1 MMYEAY
7 AEYDSEP
14 ENMTLSMDTLDKQI
28 LELLSDDG
36 RKSYRKISRELGVSV
51 GTIHNRVD
59 KLTRSGIIN
68 KFVPVINH
76 EKLGYTLTAI
86 IGLEIKGGTV
96 AFLTDKKEFKDN
108 LLAVYDVTG
117 QFDGII
123 IAKFKNTFELNKFIK
138 LLLKEDNVTRTY
150 TQTVLNIVKE
160 ELNSSMINFNG

>member
-1 MMYEAY
+1 MIDDAY
-7 AEYDSEP
+7 PEYGQQP
-14 ENMTLSMDTLDKQI
+14 ENMTLEMDELDKRI

-59 KLTRSGIIN
+59 KLIKYGIIS
-68 KFVPVINH
+68 KFVPVIDH
-76 EKLGYTLTAI
+76 EKLGYNLTAI
-86 IGLEIKGGTV
+86 IGVEIKGGTV
-96 AFLTDKKEFKDN
+96 GFLADKKEYKDN

-123 IAKFKNTFELNKFIK
+123 IAKFKNTFELNYFIK
-138 LLLKEDNVTRTY
+138 QLLKEETVIRTY

-160 ELNSSMINFNG
+160 ELNTSMINFE

>member
-1 MMYEAY
+1 MNQSFN
-7 AEYDSEP
+7 EYNSEP
-14 ENMTLSMDTLDKQI
+14 ENMTLSMDALDKKI
-28 LELLSDDG
+28 LELLSVDG

-59 KLTRSGIIN
+59 KLTKSGIIN
-68 KFVPVINH
+68 KFVPVIDH

-96 AFLTDKKEFKDN
+96 AHLTDKEPFKNN

-117 QFDGII
+117 QFDGIV

-138 LLLKEDNVTRTY
+138 LLLNEDIVTRTY

-160 ELNSSMINFNG
+160 ELNSAMINFEN